1 MGVAVAPQRG
11 GLVEKLGSKSFA
23 LLLRN
28 AEIERFE
35 DQHRGIF
42 DIWDGF
48 FGRAEKPNSTEVR
61 DLVALGL
68 IGAGMKDADADSVI
82 AALGPDHSQHL
93 YSVSLELLGVAFH
106 PDSAEGGGDE
116 VDPDLSGV
124 ADEKKP
130 DPAPGG

>member
-1 MGVAVAPQRG
+1 MGVAIAAPRG
-11 GLVEKLGSKSFA
+11 GLAEKLGSKHYP
-23 LLLRN
+23 LLLSN

-48 FGRAEKPNSTEVR
+48 FGRATKPNSTEVR

-68 IGAGMKDADADSVI
+68 VGTGMKDALADSLI
-82 AALGPDHSQHL
+82 AALGPDHNMHL
-93 YSVSLELLGVAFH
+93 YTIAQGLVGVAFH

-116 VDPDLSGV
+116 LDPDAVGET
-124 ADEKKP
+124 DEKKL

>member
-1 MGVAVAPQRG
+1 MGVAIAAPRG
-11 GLVEKLGSKSFA
+11 GLAEKLGPKHYP
-23 LLLRN
+23 LLLSN

-48 FGRAEKPNSTEVR
+48 FGRATKPNSTEVR

-68 IGAGMKDADADSVI
+68 IGAGMKDADADAFI

-106 PDSAEGGGDE
+106 PDSVEGGGDE
-116 VDPDLSGV
+116 LDSDVSGETG
-124 ADEKKP
+124 EKKT
-130 DPAPGG
+130 DPAPGE